1 MSYSPVMPPAC
12 HFVRAVDKMAGNG
25 SITVAQLLETTTRS
39 GAFGRFDGSRVVF
52 AAPAIPDPRAGIRY
66 DTSPG

>member
-25 SITVAQLLETTTRS
+25 SISVAQLLETTRS

-52 AAPAIPDPRAGIRY
+52 AARAIPDPRAGIWY